1 MNSKPIMKDLGP
13 DIAEVQKAQGDL
25 RSKLLQEIKKFVL
38 KHSKM
43 DDKIKELVLR
53 FDTDAQQEID
63 SFPQLLVETDRHCG
77 EYGWEYIDNIN
88 IGGQTDILWFETAS
102 NIVSQHELGIDDLI
116 NIYELFQF
124 LEEPDNKDTAIEDGK
139 VIIKEN

>member
-1 MNSKPIMKDLGP
+1 MNSKPIMKDLGL

-43 DDKIKELVLR
+43 DEKIKELVLR
-53 FDTDAQQEID
+53 FNTDVQQKTDT
-63 SFPQLLVETDRHCG
+63 FPQLLMETDRHCG
-77 EYGWEYIDNIN
+77 EFGWEYIDNIN
-88 IGGQTDILWFETAS
+88 IRGQTGILWFETAS

-139 VIIKEN
+139 VIIKED